1 MKTIHKNYNNR
12 WYKPGSFFKR
22 TIWYFVNLIFFK
34 SSCFPFSKLK
44 VIILRI
50 FGAKVGDGVV
60 IKPNVSIKYPWFLKI
75 GSYSWIG
82 EEVWIDNL
90 ANVELGDNVCLS
102 QNALLLCGNHNF
114 KLTSFDLIIKP
125 IILEDGVW
133 IGAKSVVCGGVVCH
147 SHSVLTV
154 GSVTSKSLDAYS
166 IYKGN
171 PAVKIKDRVIE

>member
-12 WYKPGSFFKR
+12 WYKPGSLLKR
-22 TIWYFVNLIFFK
+22 TVWYFVNVIFFK
-34 SSCFPFSKLK
+34 SSYFPFSKLK
-44 VIILRI
+44 VIILRL
-50 FGAKVGDGVV
+50 FGAKVGVGVV

-75 GSYSWIG
+75 GSNSWIG

-90 ANVELGDNVCLS
+90 ANVELGENVCLS

-114 KLTSFDLIIKP
+114 KLSSFDLIIKP

-133 IGAKSVVCGGVVCH
+133 IGAKSVVCGGVICH

-171 PAVKIKDRVIE
+171 PAEKIKDRVIE